1 MNILKLVII
10 FILVMGLVAKK
21 VPLSLSVL
29 LGSLVTWILY
39 RIPLSDGFYGIYH
52 AVFSYDTL
60 KLILVMY
67 LITFLQRMMEKR
79 GALELARISLS
90 KLFNN
95 RWVNCVAAPF
105 FIGLLP
111 SPNAAFIAGDMVIA
125 STDDCL
131 NKEQQAVTTSFFR
144 HVSEAFLPTY
154 NSILMAL
161 TLTGISAG
169 RFVVGMLPMVLV
181 IVVLGMLFFLR
192 GRVPVDAGETPSEN
206 KWLDFVNLIKGIWAI
221 FLAIGLVIFCGL
233 DVVYATAISLV
244 LYYFANKFSFTE
256 IKPFFISAFESRIVF
271 NTCAVMIF
279 KELLTASGVIN
290 ELPDFFAQ
298 FPIPSFLIFVLI
310 FLFGTII
317 AGSLTIIVL
326 VLPVAMATVPNAGLP
341 LLVLLMST
349 TYTAMQVS
357 PTHICLTLIAEYFD
371 VSLSS
376 IIKQTV
382 PLLIVFMFIAIA
394 YYLGW
399 TTLLI

>member
-10 FILVMGLVAKK
+10 FVLVMGLIAKK

-29 LGSLVTWILY
+29 IGSIATWILY
-39 RIPLSDGFYGIYH
+39 LISIPEGLGCVYKAIL
-52 AVFSYDTL
+52 SYDTL
-60 KLILVMY
+60 RLILVMY

-90 KLFNN
+90 RLFNN

-131 NKEQQAVTTSFFR
+131 TKEQQAVTTSFFR

-169 RFVVGMLPMVLV
+169 SFVIGMIPMVIV
-181 IVVLGMLFFLR
+181 IVLLGMFFFLR
-192 GRVPVDAGETPSEN
+192 GRVPVDAGETPSDN
-206 KWLDFVNLIKGIWAI
+206 KWKDFKNLIIGVWGI
-221 FLAIGLVIFCGL
+221 FLAIGLVIFAGM
-233 DVVYATAISLV
+233 DVVYATSISLV
-244 LYYFANKFSFTE
+244 LYYIAHKFTFAE
-256 IKPFFISAFESRIVF
+256 IKPFFRSAFESRIVF
-271 NTCAVMIF
+271 NTCAVMLF
-279 KELLTASGVIN
+279 KELLTATGVIK

-298 FPIPSFLIFVLI
+298 FPIPTFLIFVLI

-317 AGSLTIIVL
+317 AGSLAIIVL

-341 LLVLLMST
+341 LLILLMST
-349 TYTAMQVS
+349 SYTAMQVS
-357 PTHICLTLIAEYFD
+357 PTHICLTLISEYFG
-371 VSLSS
+371 VSLGS
-376 IIKQTV
+376 IIKQTIPV
-382 PLLIVFMFIAIA
+382 LISFMVIAIG
-394 YYLGW
+394 YYLAI
-399 TTLLI
+399 TTFFV

>member
-29 LGSLVTWILY
+29 IGSLATWILY
-39 RIPLSDGFYGIYH
+39 LIPFSDGFAGIYR
-52 AVFSYDTL
+52 AVLSYDTI

-125 STDDCL
+125 STDDCMT
-131 NKEQQAVTTSFFR
+131 KEQQAVTTSFFR

-169 RFVVGMLPMVLV
+169 SF
-181 IVVLGMLFFLR
+181 VLGMIPMVIVIVLLGMFFFLR
-192 GRVPVDAGETPSEN
+192 GRVPMDAGETPSEN
-206 KWLDFVNLIKGIWAI
+206 KLRDTKNLIKGIWAI
-221 FLAIGLVIFCGL
+221 FLAIGLVIFCGI
-233 DVVYATAISLV
+233 DVIYATMISLV
-244 LYYFANKFSFTE
+244 LYYFVNRFSFTE
-256 IKPFFISAFESRIVF
+256 IRPYFRSAFESRIVF

-290 ELPDFFAQ
+290 ELPSFFAQ
-298 FPIPSFLIFVLI
+298 FPIPPFLIFVLI

-341 LLVLLMST
+341 LLILLMST

-357 PTHICLTLIAEYFD
+357 PTHICLTLISEYFG

-376 IIKQTV
+376 MIKQTI
-382 PLLIVFMFIAIA
+382 PLLIVFMFIAIG
-394 YYLGW
+394 YYLAF
-399 TTLLI
+399 TTFFA

>member
-1 MNILKLVII
+1 MNILKLII
-10 FILVMGLVAKK
+10 VFAFVMGLVAKK

-29 LGSLVTWILY
+29 LGSLATWL
-39 RIPLSDGFYGIYH
+39 LYGIAFADVTAGIYR

-60 KLILVMY
+60 RLILVMY

-79 GALELARISLS
+79 GALELARVSLS

-111 SPNAAFIAGDMVIA
+111 SPNAAFIAGDMVSA

-131 NKEQQAVTTSFFR
+131 TKEQQAVTTSFFR

-169 RFVVGMLPMVLV
+169 DFVIGMIPMVIV
-181 IVVLGMLFFLR
+181 IVVLGMLFFLK
-192 GRVPVDAGETPSEN
+192 GKVPMDAGETPSEN
-206 KWLDFVNLIKGIWAI
+206 KWIDFKNLIIGVWAI
-221 FLAIGLVIFCGL
+221 FLAIGLVIFFGI
-233 DVVYATAISLV
+233 DVVYATLISLV
-244 LYYFANKFSFTE
+244 LYFIFHKFNFSE
-256 IKPFFISAFESRIVF
+256 IKPFFKSAFETRIVF

-279 KELLTASGVIN
+279 KELLTLSGVIN
-290 ELPDFFAQ
+290 ELPDFFSQ
-298 FPIPSFLIFVLI
+298 FPIPPFLIFVLI

-317 AGSLTIIVL
+317 AGSLAIIVL
-326 VLPVAMATVPNAGLP
+326 VLPVAMVTVPDAGLP
-341 LLVLLMST
+341 LLILLMST

-357 PTHICLTLIAEYFD
+357 PTHICLTLIAEHFG
-371 VSLSS
+371 VSLGCM
-376 IIKQTV
+376 IKQTV
-382 PLLIVFMFIAIA
+382 PLLIVFMFIAIG
-394 YYLGW
+394 YYLAC
-399 TTLLI
+399 TMLFI

>member
-29 LGSLVTWILY
+29 IGSLATWILY
-39 RIPLSDGFYGIYH
+39 PIPFSDGFAGIYR
-52 AVFSYDTL
+52 AVLSYDTI

-125 STDDCL
+125 STDDCMT
-131 NKEQQAVTTSFFR
+131 KEQQAVTTSFFR

-169 RFVVGMLPMVLV
+169 SF
-181 IVVLGMLFFLR
+181 VLGMIPMVIVIVLLGMFFFLR
-192 GRVPVDAGETPSEN
+192 GRVPMDAGETPSEN
-206 KWLDFVNLIKGIWAI
+206 KLRDTKNLIKGIWAI
-221 FLAIGLVIFCGL
+221 FLAIGLVIFCGI
-233 DVVYATAISLV
+233 DVIYATMISLV
-244 LYYFANKFSFTE
+244 LYYFVNRFSFTE
-256 IKPFFISAFESRIVF
+256 IRPYFRSAFESRIVF

-290 ELPDFFAQ
+290 ELPSFFAQ
-298 FPIPSFLIFVLI
+298 FPIPPFLIFVLI

-341 LLVLLMST
+341 LLILLMST

-357 PTHICLTLIAEYFD
+357 PTHICLTLISEYFG

-376 IIKQTV
+376 MIKQTI
-382 PLLIVFMFIAIA
+382 PLLIVFMFIAIG
-394 YYLGW
+394 YYLAF
-399 TTLLI
+399 TTFFA